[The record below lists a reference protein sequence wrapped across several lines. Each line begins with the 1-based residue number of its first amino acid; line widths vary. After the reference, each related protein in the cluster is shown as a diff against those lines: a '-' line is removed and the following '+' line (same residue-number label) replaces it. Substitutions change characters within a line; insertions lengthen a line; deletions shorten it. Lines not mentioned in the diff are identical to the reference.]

1 MIFYL
6 KILPL
11 ILDLFSNIFVWNS
24 VDAAGVVNFVTPDG
38 WIRAPAWNS
47 PYGGDI
53 SFYIKTVFAQGDL
66 IDHRNS
72 DESHIFQVLVQSSDL
87 ITVDFRSIFNA
98 QFIILSNYIA
108 KDGILRGNFQ
118 SQVHNLL
125 NQVLIYLTKVLN

>member
-6 KILPL
+6 KILLL
-11 ILDLFSNIFVWNS
+11 ILDLFSNIFVSNS
-24 VDAAGVVNFVTPDG
+24 VDAAGVVNFVTPGG

-98 QFIILSNYIA
+98 QLIIISNYIA

-118 SQVHNLL
+118 NQVDNLL